1 YSNGPKGYRPE
12 DPPPLQ
18 AGSPDRGEGVVVI
31 SGVGV
36 LADELRD
43 AAAAAGYEVRSPHSP
58 TGGVLPALSI
68 DCDGEREPIDRSAGP
83 VGERRDGPPG
93 GAHLVLCASGSLG
106 ALDPEGSAV
115 GFHVLPPL
123 DEARLVELTRNESSS
138 PVAAARA
145 ERFFQTLGKHTEWV
159 GDAPGLVL
167 GRIVCQ
173 IINECAFALG
183 EGVGSA
189 QDIDT
194 GMLLGLSHPR
204 GPMRWADAIG
214 LDHVLALLTAL
225 SDEYREE
232 RYRPAPALRQLV
244 AAGRLG
250 RASGAGFF
258 DYGDEG

>member
-1 YSNGPKGYRPE
+1 M
-12 DPPPLQ
+12 
-18 AGSPDRGEGVVVI
+18 
-31 SGVGV
+31 

-43 AAAAAGYEVRSPHSP
+43 GAAEAGYEVRSPHSP
-58 TGGVLPALSI
+58 TGGVLPSLSI
-68 DCDGEREPIDRSAGP
+68 ECGTRDATSADERAPEQ
-83 VGERRDGPPG
+83 RDTSPG
-93 GAHLVLCASGSLG
+93 GAHLILCASGSLG
-106 ALDPEGSAV
+106 ALDPGGSAV
-115 GFHVLPPL
+115 GFHVLPPFG
-123 DEARLVELTRNESSS
+123 EARLVELTRNESSS
-138 PVAAARA
+138 PVAAARS
-145 ERFFQTLGKHTEWV
+145 ERFFSALGKHVEWV

-214 LDHVLALLTAL
+214 LDHVLAVLRAL

-232 RYRPAPALRQLV
+232 RYRPAPALRQMV
-244 AAGRLG
+244 AAGCLG
-250 RASGAGFF
+250 SAAGAGFF
-258 DYGDEG
+258 DYDAED

>member
-1 YSNGPKGYRPE
+1 M
-12 DPPPLQ
+12 LLCA
-18 AGSPDRGEGVVVI
+18 AGS
-31 SGVGV
+31 
-36 LADELRD
+36 
-43 AAAAAGYEVRSPHSP
+43 
-58 TGGVLPALSI
+58 LST
-68 DCDGEREPIDRSAGP
+68 
-83 VGERRDGPPG
+83 
-93 GAHLVLCASGSLG
+93 
-106 ALDPEGSAV
+106 LDPGGSAV
-115 GFHVLPPL
+115 GFHALPPL
-123 DEARLVELTRNESSS
+123 GEAKLVELTRNESSS

-145 ERFFQTLGKHTEWV
+145 ERFFAALGKHTEWV

-204 GPMRWADAIG
+204 GPMAWADEIG
-214 LDHVLALLTAL
+214 LDHVLAVLQAL
-225 SDEYREE
+225 GDEYREE
-232 RYRPAPALRQLV
+232 RYRPAPRLRQLV

-258 DYGDEG
+258 DYGAEA